1 VVKGPQGAAGRAD
14 RRTVGAG
21 GHPGG
26 RQARRWPGMHRA
38 RGMARERA
46 RPYALRVTPPS
57 QPTVSV
63 EDRDTTL
70 AASVRLVRLRR
81 RGAWTAIAGFVAFLV
96 AISAYSNQYSDAT
109 DSGPAAVLAVA
120 MVLGALTIAGLITA
134 VVCTVLLGRRTAAQ
148 RAQAVAA
155 ARSAGRI
162 SAAQR
167 QRRSRRGGLL
177 IASGLLLVGLGAA
190 ALFLPG
196 LVNGVAYLAGG
207 HTVTFVPQSHDVS
220 CSYHGNG
227 DCSIVTVGILETGG
241 AGVRSTWPHDVP
253 LNQPLRVRKPVWTW
267 GLGAALIDSDGI
279 AVGAAL
285 ISLLFDGLAV
295 FAIVYA
301 VGEIRRR
308 PTS

>member
-1 VVKGPQGAAGRAD
+1 
-14 RRTVGAG
+14 
-21 GHPGG
+21 
-26 RQARRWPGMHRA
+26 
-38 RGMARERA
+38 
-46 RPYALRVTPPS
+46 LRVTPPS

-81 RGAWTAIAGFVAFLV
+81 RGGWTAIAGFVAFLV
-96 AISAYSNQYSDAT
+96 AISAYSNQYSDVT

-120 MVLGALTIAGLITA
+120 MVLGALTIAGLVTV
-134 VVCTVLLGRRTAAQ
+134 VVCSVLLGRRTAAQ

-155 ARSAGRI
+155 AHSAGRA

-177 IASGLLLVGLGAA
+177 LASGLLLVALGAA

-207 HTVTFVPQSHDVS
+207 HTVTFAPQSHDVS
-220 CSYHGNG
+220 CSNHGG
-227 DCSIVTVGILETGG
+227 CSIVTVGILETGG

-253 LNQPLRVRKPVWTW
+253 LNQPLRVREPVWTW
-267 GLGAALIDSDGI
+267 GLGSALIDGDGI

-285 ISLLFDGLAV
+285 ISLLFDGFAVLAV
-295 FAIVYA
+295 VYA
-301 VGEIRRR
+301 VGAIRRR

>member
-1 VVKGPQGAAGRAD
+1 
-14 RRTVGAG
+14 
-21 GHPGG
+21 
-26 RQARRWPGMHRA
+26 
-38 RGMARERA
+38 
-46 RPYALRVTPPS
+46 LRVTPPS

-120 MVLGALTIAGLITA
+120 MVLGAVTIAALVTA
-134 VVCTVLLGRRTAAQ
+134 VVSAVLLGRRSAEQ

-155 ARSAGRI
+155 ARSADRPRT
-162 SAAQR
+162 ARR
-167 QRRSRRGGLL
+167 QRRGGLL
-177 IASGLLLVGLGAA
+177 IAAGMLVVGLGAA

-196 LVNGVAYLAGG
+196 LVNGVAYLSGG

-220 CSYHGNG
+220 CSYHGVG
-227 DCSIVTVGILETGG
+227 DCSIVTIGILETGG

-295 FAIVYA
+295 LAIVYA
-301 VGEIRRR
+301 VGEIRHR
-308 PTS
+308 PAS